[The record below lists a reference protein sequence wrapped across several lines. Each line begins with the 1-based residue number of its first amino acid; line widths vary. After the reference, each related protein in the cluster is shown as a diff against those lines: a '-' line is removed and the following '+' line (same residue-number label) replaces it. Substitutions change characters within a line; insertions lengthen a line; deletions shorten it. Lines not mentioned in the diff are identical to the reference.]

1 MLPAPLLFVLVAISQ
16 YAGAAIAV
24 VLFDEIDPAG
34 VAWLRVTFAALIL
47 CAWRRPWRTIRT
59 RDQLLLAAGFG
70 VVVAWMNTLFFLAIG
85 ELPLGTAV
93 AIEFIGPVAVA
104 ALGSR
109 SPRDITALVIATA
122 GVVLL
127 ADVRWEGSPLG
138 VAFILGAAVAWAGYI
153 VLGHRVA
160 AGGVGIDSLALGMVA
175 GSVAVA
181 PVGLAPGAGAFGS
194 PRLLGAAVLVAILST
209 VVTYATEQVLLGR
222 LERHHFALLLA
233 ILPATATVVGLV
245 ALRQVPKAPEILG
258 IALVIVAILL
268 RAPAREPEE
277 ETGATVVP

>member
-1 MLPAPLLFVLVAISQ
+1 MPAPLLFVFVAVSQ
-16 YAGAAIAV
+16 YAGAALAV
-24 VLFDEIDPAG
+24 VLFEDIRPGG
-34 VAWLRVTFAALIL
+34 VAWLRVTLAALIL
-47 CAWRRPWRTIRT
+47 CAWRRPWRTVRS
-59 RDQLLLAAGFG
+59 REQLALAAAFG

-93 AIEFIGPVAVA
+93 AMEFLGPVAVA

-109 SPRDITALVIATA
+109 RGRDVVALVVAAA

-127 ADVRWEGSPLG
+127 ADVRWEGSPTG

-160 AGGVGIDSLALGMVA
+160 AGGVGIDSLALGLIA

-181 PVGLAPGAGAFGS
+181 PVGFGEGSVAFGS
-194 PRLLGAAVLVAILST
+194 ARLLAASTAVAVLST
-209 VVTYATEQVLLGR
+209 VITYGMDQVLLQR

-233 ILPATATVVGLV
+233 ILPATAAVVGLV
-245 ALRQVPKAPEILG
+245 ALRQVPTGVEVG
-258 IALVIVAILL
+258 GVALVVVAILL
-268 RAPAREPEE
+268 RAPERVTEE
-277 ETGATVVP
+277 EPGTTVV